1 MRDGRQAIRGSTSPA
16 CPACPACFALPALP
30 CLPCLP
36 CLLCSVAAAEQCPQV
51 NAKLDGCNVKLS
63 EPMPTLAPPIGARPF
78 MVLGVSRAGL
88 VGWAGAEG
96 GAPGGRKQCHAAP
109 TSAAALGEQLA
120 EATASTPDS

>member
-1 MRDGRQAIRGSTSPA
+1 MPQCSGGGDWGVRDGRQAIRGSTSPA
-16 CPACPACFALPALP
+16 CPACLP
-30 CLPCLP
+30 CP
-36 CLLCSVAAAEQCPQV
+36 VAAAEQCPQV